1 MKLFNSKLKKN
12 PVFLEEPFRVFHH
25 CFFRC
30 FNLTIDFYHCFRVFS
45 LLIALVHFITVSPG
59 IFISPLI
66 LLLFSRVFSFT
77 NVLYVAVFC
86 HVLRFCVAVPW
97 VLQIFTLRRF
107 LPYTP
112 SRHLAPPLLLRLPWG
127 QQFRFEGGCRVS

>member
-66 LLLFSRVFSFT
+66 LLLFSRVFSF
-77 NVLYVAVFC
+77 
-86 HVLRFCVAVPW
+86 HQRSLRGCFLSCTSLLCCCTVSATDFYS
-97 VLQIFTLRRF
+97 QAIFTLHSF
-107 LPYTP
+107 PTFGTSSFIKASLGP
-112 SRHLAPPLLLRLPWG
+112 AVPL
-127 QQFRFEGGCRVS
+127 